1 MSNTKEP
8 IKITKTDL
16 IEKINAGWKKPELA
30 LHYGVPVKRLGDI
43 VKQAGLR
50 FRSFKGETA
59 IFIDDTVDAVK
70 QEIVNIEEKEVS
82 TLETNNLELT
92 DIETNTETEILEEV
106 RPETKIVEEGL
117 F

>member
-30 LHYGVPVKRLGDI
+30 AHYGIPVLRIGQI
-43 VKQAGLR
+43 VSQAGLR

-59 IFIDDTVDAVK
+59 IFIDDTVDNNTTVEQETLKVEPSDFESSAAHTEAV
-70 QEIVNIEEKEVS
+70 V
-82 TLETNNLELT
+82 
-92 DIETNTETEILEEV
+92 LEEAK
-106 RPETKIVEEGL
+106 PETKIVEEGL